1 MIIDGPTISGLVAP
15 AGGDQADQ
23 LRSLIAPRLDGALV
37 RVAAIDGTKVSVR
50 IGRFDSAESAARADQ
65 LMALPLDGMLGAEI
79 EPRGELRM
87 FTSRGSVDGQPID
100 LVSARSVAGRHL
112 VEVSVTDPDRGD
124 LAAQLAAEQAG
135 ALR

>member
-23 LRSLIAPRLDGALV
+23 LRSLIATRLDGALV

-79 EPRGELRM
+79 EPLGELRM